1 MLFRSDPK
9 TGYPATTSTLSATVI
24 APTAMTADAL
34 ATACMVMDA
43 EDALEMLE
51 SLPGVEALI
60 VTAGQQ
66 SGKWELRR
74 TPGFPEVL

>member
-1 MLFRSDPK
+1 
-9 TGYPATTSTLSATVI
+9 
-24 APTAMTADAL
+24 MTADAL

-51 SLPGVEALI
+51 SQPGVEALI